1 MSTSS
6 GSTPSD
12 AAGTGTVTPIEVL
25 YPDAG
30 DLHVRIAE
38 GACRLKVAP
47 GVRTDDA
54 WISGTHRD
62 PSGLRPLHVSQQGGA
77 VSLTEQPTTSGM
89 WDWLRSGHGIPDV
102 PTIEVA
108 FGTRKPFRLTVEIG
122 ASENRL
128 DLGGVPISR
137 LALQHGA
144 GKTVLDFSAPN
155 PQPMTLMEIGAGAG
169 GTELRNLANAHCV
182 ELLIEG
188 GMASYTLDF
197 GGILQQDAHAR
208 VTAALSS
215 VEITVPASTA
225 AKIATDTQLGHIEP
239 GEGFTV
245 RDGAFWTPAAV
256 EGRTPVLTVSANVT
270 MGSLRLHTS

>member
-6 GSTPSD
+6 GSSSSEG
-12 AAGTGTVTPIEVL
+12 AGTGTVTPIEVS

-47 GVRTDDA
+47 GTGTSDA

-62 PSGLRPLHVSQQGGA
+62 PSGLRPLHVSKQGGA
-77 VSLTEQPTTSGM
+77 VTLTEQPTTSGM

-108 FGTRKPFRLTVEIG
+108 FGKGKPFRLTVEIG

-137 LALQHGA
+137 LALRHGA

-169 GTELRNLANAHCV
+169 STELRNLANAHCA

-197 GGILQQDAHAR
+197 GGTLQQDGHAR
-208 VTAALSS
+208 ITAALSS